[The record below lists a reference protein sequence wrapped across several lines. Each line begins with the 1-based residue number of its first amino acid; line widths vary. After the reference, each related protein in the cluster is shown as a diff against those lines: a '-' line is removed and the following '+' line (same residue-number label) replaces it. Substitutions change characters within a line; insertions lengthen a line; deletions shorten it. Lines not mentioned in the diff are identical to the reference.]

1 MIEVVLLGFGGPE
14 TSSEIRPFL
23 DRVLAGRR
31 IPQARYEEV
40 AGHYEHLGGRS
51 PFNELTRRQADAL
64 QSELQSRGID
74 ASVRVAYRHAA
85 PFVHDVSR
93 ELAAS
98 TSPVVAVILAVHQ
111 SEVGWDKYGDAIE
124 RGTYLLPFYD
134 QPMFVRAH
142 AARIHEALG
151 TLGKTDFSN
160 VELIFTAH
168 SIPQVIADR
177 GPYAMQLARSAQLI
191 AEQARAA
198 HYTIAFQSRSGSP
211 NEAWLEPDV
220 RDVLAA
226 LPAKGVHEAV
236 VAPIGFLCDHV
247 EVLYDID
254 VDAKAMAE
262 RSGVRM
268 ARAASL
274 NDHPLFIRMLA
285 DLVQQC
291 AV

>member
-1 MIEVVLLGFGGPE
+1 MIDVVLLGFGGPE
-14 TSSEIRPFL
+14 ASAEIRPFL

-51 PFNELTRRQADAL
+51 PFNELTRAQARAL
-64 QSELQSRGID
+64 ETELQRRGV
-74 ASVRVAYRHAA
+74 AARVCVAFRHAA
-85 PFVHDVSR
+85 PFIDDVAR
-93 ELAAS
+93 ELQNNG
-98 TSPVVAVILAVHQ
+98 TDVVAVILAAHQ
-111 SEVGWDKYGDAIE
+111 SAAGWDKYGQAIE
-124 RGTYLLPFYD
+124 RAAYLLPFYEH
-134 QPMFVRAH
+134 PLFVQAH
-142 AARIHEALG
+142 SMRIRDALSS
-151 TLGKTDFSN
+151 LHKADLDD

-168 SIPQVIADR
+168 SIPQAMADN
-177 GPYAMQLARSAQLI
+177 GPYTAQLARSADLI
-191 AEQARAA
+191 AQQLGSTR
-198 HYTIAFQSRSGSP
+198 YTLAFQSRSGSP

-226 LPAKGVHEAV
+226 LPGKGISEAV

-247 EVLYDID
+247 EVLYDLD
-254 VDAKAMAE
+254 VEAAE
-262 RSGVRM
+262 IARRSGVRM

-291 AV
+291 GV